1 MNIIIS
7 YLVLLVTVL
16 GCINNNANIDQ
27 KPLSIPASQKTTIN
41 EMIDFSINIPDASSH
56 SENQNVLYGPKLL
69 KTGAFPNIQ
78 TLTWWTSLWSYGALI
93 FIIFVFVFVVRKYEL
108 IRIRAKIE
116 SEKLK
121 ELDKIKT
128 RFYMNIAHQF
138 RNPLTVILG
147 MTGELKN
154 NPEEAIKLIE
164 HNSKQ
169 ILLLINQMLDLS
181 KLESGKMRLNPV
193 LRDIIPYLRY
203 LTESYHSYAA
213 SKKIQLTFLT
223 SLEKLIMDHDEEKL
237 QQIVTNLLSNAV
249 KFTPE
254 NGNIIM
260 DVNVHKQGSKEEL
273 IIKIK
278 DNGIGIPSS
287 ELPHIFERF
296 YRVDHSTETG
306 GIGTGIGLA
315 LIKELIQ
322 LMKGKILV
330 KSELKKGTEFTVILP
345 INRVAG
351 SNLAPTLISEERL
364 LKPAEAQNIKKVKN
378 KILEKPGT
386 EKNEAKPFILIIE
399 DNTDV
404 ATYIQT
410 CLDGYRVEKASSGQ
424 TGIDKA
430 IELVP
435 DIIVSDVMMPEKNG
449 FEVCQILKN
458 NVLTNHIPIILLTAR
473 ADIDSRLK
481 GLGAGADAYLS
492 KPFVKEELL
501 IRVKKLLELRLKL
514 QGRFTEKSYSAGSFH
529 HTVSSESQTSEPPLN
544 EMFLKKVYDLVHA
557 NLEEVDF
564 GNSKLANEMFLSES
578 QLYRKIKALTGRS
591 TAIHI
596 RGIRLHKAKE
606 LLLNSDLTIA
616 EIAFGTGFND
626 PSYFTRCFSKEFNI
640 SPSNFRS
647 RRL

>member
-1 MNIIIS
+1 MNI
-7 YLVLLVTVL
+7 T
-16 GCINNNANIDQ
+16 
-27 KPLSIPASQKTTIN
+27 
-41 EMIDFSINIPDASSH
+41 
-56 SENQNVLYGPKLL
+56 
-69 KTGAFPNIQ
+69 
-78 TLTWWTSLWSYGALI
+78 
-93 FIIFVFVFVVRKYEL
+93 
-108 IRIRAKIE
+108 
-116 SEKLK
+116 
-121 ELDKIKT
+121 
-128 RFYMNIAHQF
+128 HQF

-154 NPEEAIKLIE
+154 NPDEAIKLIE

-181 KLESGKMRLNPV
+181 KLESGKMKLNPV
-193 LRDIIPYLRY
+193 LRDIISYLRY
-203 LTESYHSYAA
+203 LTESYQSFAA
-213 SKKIQLTFLT
+213 SKKIQLMFFT
-223 SLEKLIMDHDEEKL
+223 SLEELIMDHDEEKL
-237 QQIVTNLLSNAV
+237 QQIITNLLSNAV

-254 NGNIIM
+254 NGKIIM
-260 DVNVHKQGSKEEL
+260 DVNVRKQGVKEEL

-296 YRVDHSTETG
+296 YRVDHSSETG

-322 LMKGKILV
+322 LMEGKILV
-330 KSELKKGTEFTVILP
+330 RSELKKGTEFTVILP

-364 LKPAEAQNIKKVKN
+364 LKPTEAKNIKKVKN

-386 EKNEAKPFILIIE
+386 EKNEAKPLLLIIE
-399 DNTDV
+399 DNPDV
-404 ATYIQT
+404 AAYIQT
-410 CLDGYRVEKASSGQ
+410 CLNGYRIEKATSGQ

-435 DIIVSDVMMPEKNG
+435 EIIISDVMMPEKNG
-449 FEVCQILKN
+449 FEVCQTLKTN
-458 NVLTNHIPIILLTAR
+458 LLTSHIPIILLTAR

-481 GLGAGADAYLS
+481 GLGEGADAYLS

-514 QGRFTEKSYSAGSFH
+514 QERFAEKSYFSRSVHNSASNKSQ
-529 HTVSSESQTSEPPLN
+529 SSESTLN
-544 EMFLKKVYDLVHA
+544 ELFLKKIYDLVQE
-557 NLEEVDF
+557 NLQDADF
-564 GNSKLANEMFLSES
+564 GYSQLANKMFLSES

-596 RGIRLHKAKE
+596 RSIRLHKAKE
-606 LLLNSDLTIA
+606 LLLNCELTIA
-616 EIAFGTGFND
+616 EVAFETGFND
-626 PSYFTRCFSKEFNI
+626 PSYFSRCFNEEFKT
-640 SPSNFRS
+640 SPSNFRK
-647 RRL
+647 

>member
-1 MNIIIS
+1 MKITIS
-7 YLVLLVTVL
+7 YLVLLALVL
-16 GCINNNANIDQ
+16 GCIIFNTIID
-27 KPLSIPASQKTTIN
+27 KNPLLIPASQSTTIS
-41 EMIDFSINIPDASSH
+41 EKKGCKINMSDATNYSSK
-56 SENQNVLYGPKLL
+56 QKVLSGSKLL
-69 KTGAFPNIQ
+69 MAGAFLNVQ
-78 TLTWWTSLWSYGALI
+78 SLTWRKSLWSYGVLI
-93 FIIFVFVFVVRKYEL
+93 FIIFVFVYVVRKYEL

-128 RFYMNIAHQF
+128 RFYMNITHQF

-154 NPEEAIKLIE
+154 NPDEAIKLIE
-164 HNSKQ
+164 DNSKQ

-181 KLESGKMRLNPV
+181 KLESGKMKLNPV

-213 SKKIQLTFLT
+213 SKKIQLMFFT

-254 NGNIIM
+254 NGKIIM
-260 DVNVHKQGSKEEL
+260 DANVRKQGAKEEL
-273 IIKIK
+273 VIKIK

-296 YRVDHSTETG
+296 YRVDHSSETG

-315 LIKELIQ
+315 LIKELTQ
-322 LMKGKILV
+322 LMGGKILV
-330 KSELKKGTEFTVILP
+330 KSELRKGTEFTVVLP
-345 INRVAG
+345 ISRVAG
-351 SNLAPTLISEERL
+351 SNITPTFISEERL
-364 LKPAEAQNIKKVKN
+364 FKPAEAKNIKKEKN

-386 EKNEAKPFILIIE
+386 EKNEAKPLLLIIE
-399 DNTDV
+399 DNPDV
-404 ATYIQT
+404 AAYIQT
-410 CLDGYRVEKASSGQ
+410 CLDGYRIEIARSGQ
-424 TGIDKA
+424 TGIQKA

-435 DIIVSDVMMPEKNG
+435 EIIISDVMMPEKNG
-449 FEVCQILKN
+449 FEVCQNLKTN
-458 NVLTNHIPIILLTAR
+458 LLTSHIPIILLTAR

-481 GLGAGADAYLS
+481 GLGEGADAYLS

-514 QGRFTEKSYSAGSFH
+514 QKRFAEKSYFSRSAHYYASDESQ
-529 HTVSSESQTSEPPLN
+529 SSESTLN
-544 EMFLKKVYDLVHA
+544 ELFLKKIYDLVQE
-557 NLEEVDF
+557 NLQDADF
-564 GNSKLANEMFLSES
+564 GYSQLANKMFLSES

-596 RGIRLHKAKE
+596 RSIRLHIAKE
-606 LLLNSDLTIA
+606 LLNSDMTIA
-616 EIAFGTGFND
+616 EVAFETGFND
-626 PSYFTRCFSKEFNI
+626 PSYFSRCFNEEFNI
-640 SPSNFRS
+640 SPSNFRK
-647 RRL
+647 